1 MTSPK
6 VNKTIISADAVLSDW
21 DGHIALM
28 EQPDLSTIPPY
39 NGNSPNGKN
48 KSNNPNENKESHG
61 DKQNGYDGRR
71 EKSHSECSSDSSD
84 TSVQSMSL
92 QSDEEKS
99 TDSNGPQCST
109 KPLTYT
115 NLSSST
121 SDGRETLAIS
131 TVLGRHASTDGI
143 SRPPLSRGGSF
154 YQPLTMGSSI
164 VAVSLTEILNEDYQN
179 EPTSAILD
187 YCKRT
192 FLRPYMII
200 LSLVGLNPIST
211 DTTKCRS
218 FLSYFQCLSLVV
230 VLIFGY
236 FLQYLSSYRG
246 DRGFSTNLKSLHLTA
261 ENASLAEQPDINSN
275 QTIGE
280 LIFGYVIPFLL
291 DLAGY
296 VSCIICC
303 KFIDQE
309 QLQNLIERT
318 FLMSMQPKRLCRML
332 WLHIALAFIIFGCL
346 YAYVVPVVVMQPT
359 IIKVKWLS
367 HMETDLG
374 LSVKILLLLTIA
386 AQDIIE
392 IIVLSSYCIECYLL
406 KIHLMTLSQ
415 KLLLHSIDSLDWMR
429 EILEFRK
436 LLDRLNNHV
445 SIPVC
450 FFIVMN
456 LAYAFAGFIFMFKD
470 FDFHYSA
477 LKIVILNF
485 INVVL
490 WLLLG
495 LMPFFMA
502 SSLTH
507 ACQTVKGNGHFLRV
521 RPFLYH
527 NTSTDDLNSM
537 LMFASTLDM
546 SAKLFRMPIQSNYL
560 CFAILVLSIV
570 VLTMGMCFN
579 LSLLGMF

>member
-1 MTSPK
+1 MYQ
-6 VNKTIISADAVLSDW
+6 NEAA
-21 DGHIALM
+21 
-28 EQPDLSTIPPY
+28 
-39 NGNSPNGKN
+39 NSSFCFINRWN
-48 KSNNPNENKESHG
+48 
-61 DKQNGYDGRR
+61 
-71 EKSHSECSSDSSD
+71 
-84 TSVQSMSL
+84 L
-92 QSDEEKS
+92 
-99 TDSNGPQCST
+99 PQ
-109 KPLTYT
+109 
-115 NLSSST
+115 
-121 SDGRETLAIS
+121 
-131 TVLGRHASTDGI
+131 
-143 SRPPLSRGGSF
+143 
-154 YQPLTMGSSI
+154 
-164 VAVSLTEILNEDYQN
+164 NEDYQN

-246 DRGFSTNLKSLHLTA
+246 DRGFSTNLKSLHLTD
-261 ENASLAEQPDINSN
+261 ENASLAELPDYNAS

-296 VSCIICC
+296 VSAIICC

-318 FLMSMQPKRLCRML
+318 FLMSMQPKRLCRIL
-332 WLHIALAFIIFGCL
+332 WLHIALAFILFGCL

-359 IIKVKWLS
+359 IIKVKWLT
-367 HMETDLG
+367 HMESDLG

-392 IIVLSSYCIECYLL
+392 IIILSSYCIECYLL

-415 KLLLHSIDSLDWMR
+415 KLLLHSIDSVDWMR